1 MEILFSAKILSQVWK
16 EPSILSLNT
25 FPNGFTLRFRIVQ
38 GYFLLYL
45 PLARF
50 WVQHMTAAIK
60 LQLIIFLHSHSFQCY
75 FCKPSALPE
84 NCLRCSPTN
93 TTPLSWN
100 STVNFGFAPPNSKYF
115 MRFLSHRNSP
125 YKFRPL
131 LTYCFISVHIIIWA
145 KAQIFSAFSA
155 ASSQLVYANSVA
167 LKKALSQSSFF
178 KANADFSMLSD
189 KHSYSAL

>member
-60 LQLIIFLHSHSFQCY
+60 LQLIIFHARSFQRYLCEPY
-75 FCKPSALPE
+75 AVSE
-84 NCLRCSPTN
+84 NHLRRSSTN
-93 TTPLSWN
+93 TTPLPRN

-131 LTYCFISVHIIIWA
+131 LTYRYISVQIIIWA

-167 LKKALSQSSFF
+167 LKKALSQSSSF
-178 KANADFSMLSD
+178 KANADFRMLSD
-189 KHSYSAL
+189 EHSYSAL